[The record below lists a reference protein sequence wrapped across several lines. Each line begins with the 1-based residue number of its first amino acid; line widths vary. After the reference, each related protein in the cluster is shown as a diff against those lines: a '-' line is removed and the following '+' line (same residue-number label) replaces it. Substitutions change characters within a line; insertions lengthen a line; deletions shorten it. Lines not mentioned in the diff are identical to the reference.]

1 MPSSFTQVISNALV
15 FSTCPPVSVSGT
27 VELNLSLS
35 DFSWKLGICFF
46 VTCYS
51 NSYSCL
57 RVNRVPDLPKTPSY
71 TLKLGLPTPSKLS
84 LLRHHFAV
92 KFSTGILTRFP
103 STTLLSLALGADS
116 PCADERCAGNLGLSA
131 CGFFTRII
139 VTDVSIRASD
149 ISSNLLKSPSQT
161 YRTLLYH
168 LNTP

>member
-1 MPSSFTQVISNALV
+1 MFAECCVFNKQSRPPSHCDPLELTEQVLHSKRRTFSRSYGAILPSSFTQVISNALV

-116 PCADERCAGNLGLSA
+116 PCAD
-131 CGFFTRII
+131 
-139 VTDVSIRASD
+139 
-149 ISSNLLKSPSQT
+149 
-161 YRTLLYH
+161 
-168 LNTP
+168 